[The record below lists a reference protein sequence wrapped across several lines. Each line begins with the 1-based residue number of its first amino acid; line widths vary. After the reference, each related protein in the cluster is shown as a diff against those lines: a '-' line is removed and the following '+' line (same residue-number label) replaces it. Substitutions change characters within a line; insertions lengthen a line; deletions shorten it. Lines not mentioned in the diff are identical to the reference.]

1 MLYLYEVKQLEWYY
15 LLVIRRD
22 VEEKDTDNSDA
33 RTGVLKSRSDDDSS
47 DYSDEYYKS
56 RRTKS
61 EYVPVFVPEEEK
73 KKSTWR
79 DFRLQLLNV
88 TSLT

>member
-15 LLVIRRD
+15 LLVIRD
-22 VEEKDTDNSDA
+22 VEQKDIDNSDA
-33 RTGVLKSRSDDDSS
+33 RTGVLKSRSDDDWS
-47 DYSDEYYKS
+47 DYSDENYKS

>member
-1 MLYLYEVKQLEWYY
+1 M
-15 LLVIRRD
+15 IRD
-22 VEEKDTDNSDA
+22 VEEKDIDNSDA

-47 DYSDEYYKS
+47 DYSDENYKS

-73 KKSTWR
+73 KKST
-79 DFRLQLLNV
+79 
-88 TSLT
+88 